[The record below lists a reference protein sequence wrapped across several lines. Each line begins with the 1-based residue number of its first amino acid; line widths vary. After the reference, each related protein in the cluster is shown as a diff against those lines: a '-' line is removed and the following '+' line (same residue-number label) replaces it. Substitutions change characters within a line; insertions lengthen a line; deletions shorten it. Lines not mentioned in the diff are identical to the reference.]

1 MRRSLLQLA
10 ALATLGLTFPA
21 FAADES
27 GATYG
32 AGKNRFA
39 VATGSPGEL
48 GRLKLLQEK
57 KVGMVMV
64 HAPAQ
69 VDKAPTS

>member
-1 MRRSLLQLA
+1 MRRSLLKLALLA
-10 ALATLGLTFPA
+10 ALGAALPA
-21 FAADES
+21 IAADES

-39 VATGSPGEL
+39 LATGSPGEL